1 MRNSTAGHALG
12 SILSF
17 TVALFGCSSDS
28 GDNELGGQLE
38 AASGDEA
45 RVELIPEAATLIRT
59 VSDMS
64 FSGSTLIE
72 SETETSCRS
81 LDLAFDLAFTA
92 DGASATD
99 RSYLIFYEGVTF
111 SFRGDTCIP
120 AQGSTFERTGFNFS
134 QEMDEGGSMTR
145 LTRGGPIVISGP
157 GRRTGTGSLVV
168 GEDQAVFQIT
178 SAPADPIVLELTSDG
193 FRYVSGRGVVITP
206 DGKSYEF

>member
-1 MRNSTAGHALG
+1 M
-12 SILSF
+12 
-17 TVALFGCSSDS
+17 
-28 GDNELGGQLE
+28 GGQLE
-38 AASGDEA
+38 ADSGDEA

-120 AQGSTFERTGFNFS
+120 CCVPRFVRQFGLALGTYHEL
-134 QEMDEGGSMTR
+134 GGA
-145 LTRGGPIVISGP
+145 
-157 GRRTGTGSLVV
+157 VV
-168 GEDQAVFQIT
+168 LG
-178 SAPADPIVLELTSDG
+178 
-193 FRYVSGRGVVITP
+193 
-206 DGKSYEF
+206 